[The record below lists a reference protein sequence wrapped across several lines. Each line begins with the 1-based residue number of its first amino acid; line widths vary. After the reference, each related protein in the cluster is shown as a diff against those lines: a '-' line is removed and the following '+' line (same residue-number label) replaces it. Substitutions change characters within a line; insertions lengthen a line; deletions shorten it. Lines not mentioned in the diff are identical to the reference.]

1 MRREISTKQVI
12 GLVVGA
18 ADTAVADGTNRM
30 PVQGAPSVLPT
41 LREAVHGRCSAL
53 RERFRE
59 RRIMQQMDKDI
70 GLAGLGE
77 PQDRCPSA
85 AKTVTAPE
93 EMAVR
98 NRRESICCKSKR
110 P

>member
-1 MRREISTKQVI
+1 MRGEVSTKQI
-12 GLVVGA
+12 TGAGVGA

-30 PVQGAPSVLPT
+30 PVHGGPSVLPT
-41 LREAVHGRCSAL
+41 LREAVHGRWSAI
-53 RERFRE
+53 RE

-70 GLAGLGE
+70 GVAGLGE

-85 AKTVTAPE
+85 AETATAPE

>member
-1 MRREISTKQVI
+1 MRREVSTKQVMSTAE
-12 GLVVGA
+12 A
-18 ADTAVADGTNRM
+18 AVSDGENRM
-30 PVQGAPSVLPT
+30 PVQGGPSVLPT
-41 LREAVHGRCSAL
+41 LRVAVDGQCSAM
-53 RERFRE
+53 RE

-85 AKTVTAPE
+85 AETVTAPE
-93 EMAVR
+93 EVAVR

>member
-1 MRREISTKQVI
+1 MRREVSTKQVMS
-12 GLVVGA
+12 A
-18 ADTAVADGTNRM
+18 AKAAVADGANRL
-30 PVQGAPSVLPT
+30 PVQGGPSVLPP
-41 LREAVHGRCSAL
+41 LREVVDGQCSA
-53 RERFRE
+53 FRE
-59 RRIMQQMDKDI
+59 RRIMQQMDINI

-85 AKTVTAPE
+85 AETVTAPE